1 MKLLCDMTDLEY
13 DGYFVRR
20 PKIMLLV
27 DDSSGLN
34 FISGHANNNSFYQLL
49 AKRRHI
55 GIFAAVINIHSIT
68 LLFG

>member
-1 MKLLCDMTDLEY
+1 MKLISDMCDLEY

-34 FISGHANNNSFYQLL
+34 LISR
-49 AKRRHI
+49 K
-55 GIFAAVINIHSIT
+55 
-68 LLFG
+68 